1 MKSLRTLSLVGVAA
15 GLALSVVAIAPTA
28 TAAPSPST
36 LYVGGTSSS
45 PTVCANAASIGLYSD
60 QAHTSPVTSIA
71 GDGIATIVNDCAS
84 NALKIYFPGGW
95 GLFDATNYVQ
105 GSSTSIA
112 VISAGTLDVY
122 FCVSNNAGLCDLS
135 GKTLALTI
143 ALSGAGSTSSSIS
156 GGGPEAILQEFG
168 KPTNGT
174 CDSAQPAGLNW
185 AGVAGGGWGISW
197 SQWVNN
203 HAGGFVCRRVLVYST
218 SLAQWQVE

>member
-1 MKSLRTLSLVGVAA
+1 MKSFRTLSLVGVAA

-45 PTVCANAASIGLYSD
+45 PTVCSNAASIGLYSD

-71 GDGIATIVNDCAS
+71 GDGNATIVNDCAS

-95 GLFDATNYVQ
+95 STFNATSY
-105 GSSTSIA
+105 GSGSTNIA

-122 FCVSNNAGLCDLS
+122 LCVSNIGGLCDLN

-156 GGGPEAILQEFG
+156 GGGPEAILQEFA
-168 KPTNGT
+168 KPTSGT
-174 CDSAQPAGLNW
+174 CASAQPAGLNW
-185 AGVAGGGWGISW
+185 AGVASGGWGISW

-203 HAGGFVCRRVLVYST
+203 HTGGFVCRRVLVYST
-218 SLAQWQVE
+218 SLAQWQIE